1 MLHALQ
7 ELDLGV
13 LFANNFILH
22 VLQIILWILH
32 GYEIHTPTSNPTVLT
47 KLGLLTC

>member
-1 MLHALQ
+1 MLRVLHQ
-7 ELDLGV
+7 LDLGV

-32 GYEIHTPTSNPTVLT
+32 GYEIHTPTPNPTVLT
-47 KLGLLTC
+47 KPGPLTC